1 VTPAAATIVKE
12 FRQLQLGQ
20 RLVLTG
26 GNLAPQFLQ
35 GTCPDVNGALVN
47 GYLGNVWK
55 SLPKS
60 NPNRTHGQ
68 LVERLVRHPI
78 SVFNVDAATALYAF
92 KAGLERGGFTRS
104 ALNTGIETKIRG
116 LPTPGGRL
124 YFSRNNH
131 SGIQLPSMWA
141 GRIASC
147 RPTPL
152 FGTAFT
158 KKKS

>member
-1 VTPAAATIVKE
+1 MTPAAATIVKE
-12 FRQLQLGQ
+12 FKQLQLSQ

-26 GNLAPQFLQ
+26 GNLSPQFLQ

-55 SLPKS
+55 SLPRS
-60 NPNRTHGQ
+60 EPEPGARRSRGAGRQ
-68 LVERLVRHPI
+68 ASDLRVQRRRFDGSVRLQGRHRARRLPR
-78 SVFNVDAATALYAF
+78 AAINTAL
-92 KAGLERGGFTRS
+92 
-104 ALNTGIETKIRG
+104 ETKIRG

-124 YFSRNNH
+124 YFSPTNH

-147 RPTPL
+147 KPTPL

-158 KKKS
+158 KG